1 MVKETN
7 KRKNEILNLLNTQT
21 IGQTLTVDKVQEVA
35 LNWMDLADKDGN
47 GELDFEEFFDFFS
60 KIEGIV
66 VNEEE
71 IKAIFNEFDGSGNGS
86 LSVEEFARAIYQ
98 AVLAD

>member
-1 MVKETN
+1 
-7 KRKNEILNLLNTQT
+7 
-21 IGQTLTVDKVQEVA
+21 
-35 LNWMDLADKDGN
+35 MDLADKDGN